1 MALPR
6 IHFRRSK
13 SIPDTVEVF
22 SIASPN
28 LNSSDPAPSAADS
41 IIKVVFLIQLT
52 KFSDNWYMV
61 FDYRIHAVARP
72 GAFQDFSA
80 TNKSGI
86 KFTVTASTPSTPG
99 TSDAATMDLMA
110 SHDYDCSL
118 KLASGTRVSM
128 AESNASTISYRQ
140 ARQQCRNPPPP
151 TPQPDYKLN
160 TDLQPIHDYLTK
172 SPVKSMPI
180 QSMIDLDQPLE
191 ALHYKIS
198 NTMTL
203 KASPPKLIAFKKD
216 YIQIATATA
225 DRFLFYH
232 ESIGI
237 SRFGYESPFPVFGS
251 ITFDDSNQTSQFE
264 NEDQQALMTLVGA
277 VFGSWMCDVLNPAAP
292 YKMRVTNLHLIRDS
306 YRNWIMAMGAVGM
319 GVVGI

>member
-1 MALPR
+1 MALPSV
-6 IHFRRSK
+6 HFRRSK
-13 SIPDTVEVF
+13 SIPDTIEVF
-22 SIASPN
+22 SVASSN
-28 LNSSDPAPSAADS
+28 ANSDAATAAANS
-41 IIKVVFLIQLT
+41 IQVLFLIQLT

-72 GAFQDFSA
+72 GVFQDFSA

-86 KFTVTASTPSTPG
+86 KFAVTASTPSTPG
-99 TSDAATMDLMA
+99 TSDAASMDLMA
-110 SHDYDCSL
+110 SHDYDCTL

-128 AESNASTISYRQ
+128 AESNTSTISYRQ
-140 ARQQCRNPPPP
+140 ARQQCRTPPPP
-151 TPQPDYKLN
+151 TAQPDFKLES
-160 TDLQPIHDYLTK
+160 DMRPIHDFLTK

-180 QSMIDLDQPLE
+180 QSMIDLEQPLE
-191 ALHYKIS
+191 ALHYKIANS
-198 NTMTL
+198 MSL

-216 YIQIATATA
+216 YVPIATASA

-251 ITFDDSNQTSQFE
+251 VTFESSTQTSQFAS
-264 NEDQQALMTLVGA
+264 EDQQALMTLVGA